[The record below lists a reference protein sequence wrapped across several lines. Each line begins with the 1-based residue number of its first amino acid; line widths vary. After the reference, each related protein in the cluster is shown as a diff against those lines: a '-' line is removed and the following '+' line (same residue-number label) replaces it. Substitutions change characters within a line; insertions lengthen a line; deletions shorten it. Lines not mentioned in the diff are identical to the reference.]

1 MQEPNMCSKCL
12 LDTTVP
18 SIRFDEKG
26 VCNFCKSHDLLLA
39 HYRGKNRQQELSD
52 IVAKIKSAGKGKD
65 YDCIVG
71 VSGGTDSTYT
81 LYIAKQ
87 LGLKPLAV
95 HFDNGWNTDEAVTN
109 IKNVT
114 SKLSVDLHTYV
125 VDWEEFKDLQISFL
139 KASVPCVETPTDVGI
154 HGALMKIANDENVKY
169 ILGGQSFI
177 TEGTV
182 PRDWGYLDGTYIRTV
197 QRAFGTKKIKSFPNL
212 TLSKIFYFTF
222 IKRIRQVPLLN
233 YLEYSKT
240 EAKARLREEFGWMDY
255 GGHHYENI
263 YSKFAF
269 GWYLPHKFNI
279 DKRKVSLSGPVRS
292 GLISRKEALE
302 ALASPPDVQEDLVE
316 YCINKLGLTR
326 KEFDDLYQLPK
337 KSYHDYFT
345 SESILKY
352 FKPAI
357 KLSVRAKI
365 FTPVLYEK
373 YFG

>member
-1 MQEPNMCSKCL
+1 MSEQQVCTRCL

-18 SIRFDEKG
+18 TIRFDEQG
-26 VCNFCKSHDLLLA
+26 VCNFCESHDRLLE
-39 HYRGKNRQQELSD
+39 HYRSKDPKAELGR
-52 IVAKIKSAGKGKD
+52 IVETIKLTGKGKD

-71 VSGGTDSTYT
+71 VSGGTDSTYV

-109 IKNVT
+109 IKNIT
-114 SKLSVDLHTYV
+114 SKLDVDLFTYV
-125 VDWEEFKDLQISFL
+125 VDWEEFKDLQLSFL
-139 KASVPCVETPTDVGI
+139 KASVPCVETPSDVGI
-154 HGALMKIANDENVKY
+154 HGALMKIANDEKVKY
-169 ILGGQSFI
+169 IVGGQSFI

-182 PRDWGYLDGTYIRTV
+182 PRDWGYLDGTYIQTI
-197 QRAFGTKKIKSFPNL
+197 QKKYGTCKLKSFPNL
-212 TLSKIFYFTF
+212 TLEKIFYLTF
-222 IKRIRQVPLLN
+222 VKGIRQVPLLN
-233 YLEYSKT
+233 YLDYSKA
-240 EAKARLREEFGWMDY
+240 EAKIKLRDEFGWMDY

-292 GLISRKEALE
+292 GLMTREEALVLLSNKPE
-302 ALASPPDVQEDLVE
+302 VMNELVE

-326 KEFDDLYQLPK
+326 KEFNDIYSRPP
-337 KSYHDYFT
+337 KSYRDYFT

-352 FKPAI
+352 FKPFI
-357 KLSVRAKI
+357 KLSVRANI

-373 YFG
+373 YFA